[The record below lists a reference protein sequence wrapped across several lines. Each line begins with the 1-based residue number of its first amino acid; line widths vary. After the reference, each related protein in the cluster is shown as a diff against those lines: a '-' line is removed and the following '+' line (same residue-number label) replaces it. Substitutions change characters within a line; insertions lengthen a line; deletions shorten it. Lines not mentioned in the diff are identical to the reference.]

1 MLFFTLFL
9 MNRIYNTIPIKYD
22 LSNIFNKLITKYK
35 ESPFMKS
42 VSDCY
47 NISKHLNTNEFPQT
61 KTTPFTV
68 LAPKHYLDRIDFE
81 AIINNNIRWD
91 RDQLRVPPGTL
102 ALSLVLTPFFR
113 ADKRYP
119 LCSVEEIIE
128 FVDTKLVF
136 GKEYPHSYFN
146 DDCLGLLLDR
156 VHEAGC
162 VGLFSMIASQVFAKL
177 KIPFGSI
184 FQVDTTSHVYYGDS
198 KICEEENY
206 EGLKVTYGYSKDK
219 HPEKKQV
226 MSGMITNELGI
237 PLYTEILDGNT
248 SDTVWLPDAIC
259 HFRNLF
265 GEMYSDSI
273 FIADSK
279 LVSKKNFGILFD
291 EKNHFSLISR
301 CPENF
306 GSKIAE
312 KTVDEA
318 YSRNKWEYIGPCCK
332 DEESKR
338 ATKYEV
344 QGFEKIVHGNKCRV
358 VVFKNIDGDEKLVH
372 EIKKEME
379 TIEEGVK
386 KEFKKP
392 FACEA
397 DAKKAIDELAKKYK
411 NSLFN
416 IEFEIHEESI
426 EKKPRGR
433 PSKSKEKFEIIS
445 EFYVKLKS
453 LEQNKE
459 KVEKRSRLLETVVLI
474 TNVPSDIKGDKEI
487 FQIYKNQQVVE
498 MNFEEL
504 KKPSMFYSI
513 FLEKPERIEAMLM
526 LLHVSLLVRVLMR
539 VIARENLKKKKEPLR
554 IDFGRSILKNPTAE
568 KLLRLLSF
576 HSIITMDGKQIVFAK
591 NGKVDHLRKLL
602 QLLGLSLESG

>member
-1 MLFFTLFL
+1 MMLFFILFL
-9 MNRIYNTIPIKYD
+9 KNVFYNLQPIKYSI
-22 LSNIFNKLITKYK
+22 SNIFSEFITKYK
-35 ESPFMKS
+35 GLPYMRN
-42 VSDCY
+42 VYNCD
-47 NISKHLNTNEFPQT
+47 NISKYLNTNEFPQT

-68 LAPKHYLDRIDFE
+68 LVPKYFLDQIDFE

-91 RDQLRVPPGTL
+91 QDQWRISPGTL

-113 ADKRYP
+113 SDKRYP

-128 FVDTKLVF
+128 FIDSKLVF

-162 VGLFSMIASQVFAKL
+162 TGLFSMVALQVFAKL
-177 KIPFGSI
+177 KVPFGSI

-198 KICEEENY
+198 KFCEEKNY

-219 HPEKKQV
+219 RPDKKQV

-237 PLYTEILDGNT
+237 PLYTEILDENT

-265 GEMYSDSI
+265 SEMYSDSI

-291 EKNHFSLISR
+291 KANPLSFISR
-301 CPENF
+301 CPEKF
-306 GSKIAE
+306 CSRVAG

-318 YSRNKWEYIGPCCK
+318 YFRNKWEYVGSCCK
-332 DEESKR
+332 NEESKK

-344 QGFEKIVHGNKCRV
+344 QGFEKIVHGNECQLI
-358 VVFKNIDGDEKLVH
+358 VFRNIDGDERLVH
-372 EIKKEME
+372 ELKKERE
-379 TIEEGVK
+379 NIEEGVK
-386 KEFKKP
+386 KGFKKP

-397 DAKKAIDELAKKYK
+397 DAKKAIAEFTKKYK

-433 PSKSKEKFEIIS
+433 PSKGKEN
-445 EFYVKLKS
+445 LKS
-453 LEQNKE
+453 LVNSTLNSKALS
-459 KVEKRSRLLETVVLI
+459 KIR
-474 TNVPSDIKGDKEI
+474 
-487 FQIYKNQQVVE
+487 
-498 MNFEEL
+498 
-504 KKPSMFYSI
+504 KK
-513 FLEKPERIEAMLM
+513 
-526 LLHVSLLVRVLMR
+526 
-539 VIARENLKKKKEPLR
+539 
-554 IDFGRSILKNPTAE
+554 
-568 KLLRLLSF
+568 
-576 HSIITMDGKQIVFAK
+576 
-591 NGKVDHLRKLL
+591 
-602 QLLGLSLESG
+602 

>member
-1 MLFFTLFL
+1 
-9 MNRIYNTIPIKYD
+9 MNRFYNTIHIKYD

-91 RDQLRVPPGTL
+91 RDQWRVPPGTL

-119 LCSVEEIIE
+119 LCSVEEIVE

-291 EKNHFSLISR
+291 KTDSISFISR

-306 GSKIAE
+306 CSKIAE

-318 YSRNKWEYIGPCCK
+318 YSRNKWEYVGPCCK

-344 QGFEKIVHGNKCRV
+344 QGFEKIVHGNECRV
-358 VVFKNIDGDEKLVH
+358 VVFRNIDGDERLVH
-372 EIKKEME
+372 EIKKERE

-397 DAKKAIDELAKKYK
+397 DAKKAIDEFAKKYK

-416 IEFEIHEESI
+416 TEFEIHKESI

-433 PSKSKEKFEIIS
+433 PSKGQEKFEIIS

-459 KVEKRSRLLETVVLI
+459 
-474 TNVPSDIKGDKEI
+474 
-487 FQIYKNQQVVE
+487 
-498 MNFEEL
+498 
-504 KKPSMFYSI
+504 
-513 FLEKPERIEAMLM
+513 
-526 LLHVSLLVRVLMR
+526 
-539 VIARENLKKKKEPLR
+539 
-554 IDFGRSILKNPTAE
+554 
-568 KLLRLLSF
+568 
-576 HSIITMDGKQIVFAK
+576 
-591 NGKVDHLRKLL
+591 
-602 QLLGLSLESG
+602 

>member
-1 MLFFTLFL
+1 
-9 MNRIYNTIPIKYD
+9 MNRFYNTIPIKYD

-91 RDQLRVPPGTL
+91 RDQWRVPPGTL

-119 LCSVEEIIE
+119 LCSVEEIVE

-291 EKNHFSLISR
+291 KTDSISFISR

-306 GSKIAE
+306 CSKIAE

-318 YSRNKWEYIGPCCK
+318 YSRNKWEYVGPCCK

-344 QGFEKIVHGNKCRV
+344 QGFEKIVHGNECRV
-358 VVFKNIDGDEKLVH
+358 VVFRNIDGDERLVH
-372 EIKKEME
+372 EIKKERE

-397 DAKKAIDELAKKYK
+397 DAKKAIDEFAKKYK

-416 IEFEIHEESI
+416 TEFEIHKESI

-433 PSKSKEKFEIIS
+433 PSKGQEKFEIIS

-459 KVEKRSRLLETVVLI
+459 KVEKRSRSLETVVLI

-539 VIARENLKKKKEPLR
+539 VIARENLKKEKEPLR

>member
-1 MLFFTLFL
+1 
-9 MNRIYNTIPIKYD
+9 
-22 LSNIFNKLITKYK
+22 
-35 ESPFMKS
+35 MKS
-42 VSDCY
+42 TSHLD
-47 NISKHLNTNEFPQT
+47 NISKHLNANEFPQT

-68 LAPKHYLDRIDFE
+68 LASKHYIDQIDFE
-81 AIINNNIRWD
+81 TVINNNIRWD
-91 RDQLRVPPGTL
+91 QDQWRVPPGTL
-102 ALSLVLTPFFR
+102 ALSLVLTSFFR

-119 LCSVEEIIE
+119 LCSVEEIVE
-128 FVDTKLVF
+128 FMDTKLVF

-162 VGLFSMIASQVFAKL
+162 TGLFSMIVLQVFAKF
-177 KIPFGSI
+177 KIPFGRI

-206 EGLKVTYGYSKDK
+206 DGLKVTYGYSKDK

-226 MSGMITNELGI
+226 MSGMITNQLGI

-259 HFRNLF
+259 HFRNSF
-265 GEMYSDSI
+265 GEKYSDSI

-279 LVSKKNFGILFD
+279 LISKKNFGILFD
-291 EKNHFSLISR
+291 KTNPISFISR
-301 CPENF
+301 CPEKF
-306 GSKIAE
+306 CSKIAE
-312 KTVDEA
+312 KTVEEA
-318 YSRNKWEYIGPCCK
+318 YFKNKWEYVGPCCK

-344 QGFEKIVHGNKCRV
+344 QGFEKIIHGNECRV
-358 VVFKNIDGDEKLVH
+358 IVFKNIDSDERLAH
-372 EIKKEME
+372 EIKKERK

-386 KEFKKP
+386 KEFKKS

-397 DAKKAIDELAKKYK
+397 DAKKAIDEFAKKYK
-411 NSLFN
+411 TSLLN
-416 IEFEIHEESI
+416 IKFEIHEETI
-426 EKKPRGR
+426 KKKPIGR
-433 PSKSKEKFEIIS
+433 PSKSKEKFETIS

-459 KVEKRSRLLETVVLI
+459 KVEKRSRSLETVVLI
-474 TNVPSDIKGDKEI
+474 TNVPSKIKNNKEI
-487 FQIYKNQQVVE
+487 FQLYKNQQVVE
-498 MNFEEL
+498 TNFEEL

-513 FLEKPERIEAMLM
+513 FLKKPERIEAMLM
-526 LLHVSLLVRVLMR
+526 LLHVSLLIRVIMR
-539 VIARENLKKKKEPLR
+539 IIARENLKKEKKPLR

-576 HSIITMDGKQIVFAK
+576 HSIITVDGKQIVCTK

-602 QLLGLSLESG
+602 QLLGLNLDSG